1 MAIES
6 DALGADSRLAV
17 KFYKKPV
24 KMEFAS
30 QEAGRP
36 IFEERTYI
44 KIMVPGDGLTE
55 IDRPIYDEDKQRFP
69 KHWYDFVNRE
79 GNEEV
84 VTGTPLTEWTLISKS
99 QAEELRGIKFY
110 TVESIAHASD
120 LQLQKIGMLGGMSPH
135 SFRDKAKAFLNKAQD
150 SAEVAKR
157 EEELNALR
165 EENARIKAESDAKFA
180 KMQEQMEALMEM
192 AAEKKRGRAK
202 KEQVA
207 E

>member
-6 DALGADSRLAV
+6 DTQGADSRLAV

-36 IFEERTYI
+36 IFEERVYI
-44 KIMVPGDGLTE
+44 KIMVPGDSLTE
-55 IDRPIYDEDKQRFP
+55 IDRPIYEEDKARFP
-69 KHWYDFVNRE
+69 KHWYDFMNRH

-84 VTGTPLTEWTLISKS
+84 ITGTPLTEWPLITKS
-99 QAEELRGIKFY
+99 QAEELKGIKFH

-120 LQLQKIGMLGGMSPH
+120 QQLQRIGMIGGMSPH
-135 SFRDKAKAFLNKAQD
+135 SFREKAKAFLNMAQD

-157 EEELNALR
+157 EEELNSLR
-165 EENARIKAESDAKFA
+165 EENARIKAEADAKFA
-180 KMQEQMEALMEM
+180 KMQEQMEALMTM
-192 AAEKKRGRAK
+192 VAEKKKGRK
-202 KEQVA
+202 PKETIA